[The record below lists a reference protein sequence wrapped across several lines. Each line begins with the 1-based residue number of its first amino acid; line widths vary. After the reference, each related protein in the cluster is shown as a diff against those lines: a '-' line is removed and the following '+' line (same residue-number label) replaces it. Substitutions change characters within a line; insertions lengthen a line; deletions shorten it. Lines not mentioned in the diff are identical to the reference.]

1 MEFIPGTDY
10 KKLAIKTSTTN
21 SNFVGKNLFQRRR
34 SGLRTAWPVSFK
46 GVGTKRT
53 TFQPFRKPGKRSLL
67 VDAGQSS
74 YAAEETQSTSK
85 SLFVNR
91 KAKSPYTFH
100 PYSSWEKMARAATG
114 KSTLVKISGQ
124 N

>member
-10 KKLAIKTSTTN
+10 KKKARET
-21 SNFVGKNLFQRRR
+21 
-34 SGLRTAWPVSFK
+34 
-46 GVGTKRT
+46 
-53 TFQPFRKPGKRSLL
+53 LL

-114 KSTLVKISGQ
+114 KSTG
-124 N
+124 